1 MRRAGGILCKR
12 LAAAAAVAAIV
23 IVQDSASAQSANRRV
38 LFPTEAQ
45 FEASSQAQGLV
56 RTARALVGDDLQ
68 REFANVCT
76 HTGPQRAALARQQAG
91 LPPIENYVVE
101 PTKIFDDMWYLGP
114 TSQGAFV
121 ITTSDGLILID
132 TLNNTEEARDILV
145 PSMERAGLD
154 PQQIKYIVLTHGH
167 PGQTDHTGGANYLQ
181 RTYAARV
188 AMGKPDWD
196 ATLPAQ
202 SPERPLAER
211 DIDLVDGSTL
221 TLGDTTLRF
230 AISPGHSVG
239 TLAIFIPVT
248 WHGEA
253 AIVMLH
259 GGALQTPGRADFEAL
274 ERIVSNIAKPDGVRG
289 LLNTHPGIYQDTLT
303 DMATIRNNP
312 QGPNPLLYGE
322 DQAQR
327 YWSMIVECARAR
339 VIALEEAV
347 GG

>member
-1 MRRAGGILCKR
+1 MRRPS
-12 LAAAAAVAAIV
+12 AARTAAVLGAMLVLAG
-23 IVQDSASAQSANRRV
+23 SAQAQNANRRV

-45 FEASSQAQGLV
+45 FEASAEAQRIV
-56 RTARALVGDDLQ
+56 HDAHAFVGNDL
-68 REFANVCT
+68 EYEYGNMCT
-76 HTGPQRAALARQQAG
+76 HTGPQRMALARQQAG
-91 LPPIENYVVE
+91 LPPLENYVVE
-101 PTKIFDDMWYLGP
+101 PTRIYDNMWFVGP

-145 PSMERAGLD
+145 PSIEKAGLD
-154 PQQIKYIVLTHGH
+154 PRDIKYIVLSHGH

-181 RTYAARV
+181 RTYGARV

-202 SPERPLAER
+202 RPERPLANR

-230 AISPGHSVG
+230 AISPGHSLG

-253 AIVMLH
+253 ATVLLH
-259 GGALQTPGRADFEAL
+259 GGAVQTPTRSDFDAL
-274 ERIVSNIAKPDGVRG
+274 ARIVDEIAKPDNVRG
-289 LLNTHPGIYQDTLT
+289 LLNTHPGIYQDTLAAM
-303 DMATIRNNP
+303 DKLRSDP
-312 QGPNPLLYGE
+312 EGPNPLLYTAE
-322 DQAQR
+322 QAQR

-339 VIALEEAV
+339 VVALEQAA
-347 GG
+347 GH

>member
-1 MRRAGGILCKR
+1 MSKSFATRTAVVIGAMTC
-12 LAAAAAVAAIV
+12 LAVSL
-23 IVQDSASAQSANRRV
+23 QAQNANRRV
-38 LFPTEAQ
+38 LFPAESQ
-45 FEASSQAQGLV
+45 FEASAAAQRIV
-56 RTARALVGDDLQ
+56 RDARAFIGNDLE
-68 REFANVCT
+68 REYANMCT
-76 HTGPQRAALARQQAG
+76 HTGPQRMALARQQAG
-91 LPPIENYVVE
+91 LPPVENYVVE
-101 PTKIFDDMWYLGP
+101 PTKVFDNLWFVGP

-121 ITTSDGLILID
+121 VTTSDGLILID

-145 PSMERAGLD
+145 PSLEKVGLD
-154 PQQIKYIVLTHGH
+154 PRNIEYIVLSHGH

-181 RTYAARV
+181 RTYGARV

-202 SPERPLAER
+202 RPERPLANR

-221 TLGDTTLRF
+221 MLGDTTLRF
-230 AISPGHSVG
+230 EISPGHSLG

-248 WHGEA
+248 WHGESA
-253 AIVMLH
+253 TVMLH
-259 GGALQTPGRADFEAL
+259 GGAVQTPTRSDFDAL
-274 ERIVSNIAKPDGVRG
+274 ERIVNDIAKPDNVRG